1 MSNLLISLLACHN
14 TMKEEE
20 RKYGKIG
27 LSVFVMPTAEING
40 FNQYYA
46 YSKSATERSRGPIT
60 PITDTRDMVNQLL
73 QIQRQQ
79 QAQIDFLSITAH
91 GTATYLGSWEG
102 VFLIGSDKI
111 TLSVLQNPADPVT
124 MELTRLR
131 GVFTPDAL
139 VELRA
144 CFIGQELTMLKEL
157 SMQLGGV
164 RVQASRW
171 IQYGTYAGL
180 TGPPQSIVECKGNK
194 CAPLLQ
200 PPPPLMRPRYR

>member
-1 MSNLLISLLACHN
+1 MSNFLISLLGCHN

-20 RKYGKIG
+20 RKHGKIG
-27 LSVFVMPTAEING
+27 LSVFVMPTTELNG
-40 FNQYYA
+40 FNKYYK
-46 YSKSATERSRGPIT
+46 YSKSATEKSRGPVT

-73 QIQRQQ
+73 QIQRQR

-102 VFLIGSDKI
+102 VFLIGSDKV
-111 TLSVLQNPADPVT
+111 TLSVLQNPKDPIT

-144 CFIGQELTMLKEL
+144 CFIGQEVAMLKEL
-157 SMQLGGV
+157 SMLLGGV

-180 TGPPQSIVECKGNK
+180 TGIPHSVVECKGNK
-194 CAPLLQ
+194 CAPLV
-200 PPPPLMRPRYR
+200 PPIVRTHFR